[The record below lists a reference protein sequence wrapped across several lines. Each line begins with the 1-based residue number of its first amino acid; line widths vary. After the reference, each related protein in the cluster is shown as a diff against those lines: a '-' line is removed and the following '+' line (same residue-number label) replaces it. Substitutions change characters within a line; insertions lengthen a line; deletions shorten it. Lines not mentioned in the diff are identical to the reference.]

1 MPADVGAALHDM
13 RLEVLVAEDNRV
25 NQAVIQALLG
35 RAGLHVDIASDGV
48 QVVAAADAK
57 SYDIIL
63 MDMQM
68 PRMDG
73 IDAAQR
79 IRQHTD
85 WRAAVPIVAVTANA
99 MAGGRERL
107 LAMGLDD
114 YVTRPLEERDLFVCI
129 PRQMDRKTRPH
140 LTVRAPA

>member
-13 RLEVLVAEDNRV
+13 RLEVLVAEDNRD

-63 MDMQM
+63 M
-68 PRMDG
+68 G
-73 IDAAQR
+73 IICDSSQITLDRRRHIQFNDA
-79 IRQHTD
+79 
-85 WRAAVPIVAVTANA
+85 
-99 MAGGRERL
+99 
-107 LAMGLDD
+107 
-114 YVTRPLEERDLFVCI
+114 
-129 PRQMDRKTRPH
+129 
-140 LTVRAPA
+140 